1 MGVDDHGQAT
11 VLANTMDNPN
21 AGAFGRLSP
30 ADQQLVRG
38 MAALLID
45 VIPSF
50 SVAAA
55 EHLQQQLPELPTD
68 AETVASTRA
77 TAAGNP
83 REVLSMLRSGLP
95 LTAHETPA
103 EALAHARYLQ
113 ARGIGLS
120 TVIGVYKYGY
130 AMFRQVV
137 GTELAARAEDP
148 DQMARIGQAA
158 DEYMFAYV
166 GQATTRLAA
175 EYGVVDGGWYPS
187 ADDEVLT
194 NPASIAAAG
203 RLREEQIARG
213 TWLAATPEQ
222 SHARQE
228 TERMLED
235 FALTIESGVR
245 EHGLSDR
252 LKLADTTINI
262 TLADEP
268 DLSVTILLDRS
279 PIEVVDG
286 VVDAEARMWIAS
298 VDLTRIWSPDFY
310 LAMAITKGRLR
321 VEGPVRKFLRIVPV
335 LRVLS
340 ETYHQISESPR
351 SGEVS

>member
-1 MGVDDHGQAT
+1 MDHPSLG
-11 VLANTMDNPN
+11 
-21 AGAFGRLSP
+21 GFGLLP
-30 ADQQLVRG
+30 QADQQQVRG
-38 MAALLID
+38 LATLLID

-55 EHLQQQLPELPTD
+55 DHLADQLPELPRD
-68 AETVASTRA
+68 AETVAATRA

-83 REVLSMLRSGLP
+83 REVLSMLRAGLP
-95 LTAHETPA
+95 LTAHETPS
-103 EALAHARYLQ
+103 EALAHARYLK
-113 ARGIGLS
+113 ANGIGLS
-120 TVIGVYKYGY
+120 TLIGVYKYGY

-137 GTELAARAEDP
+137 GTELAARTEDP
-148 DQMARIGQAA
+148 VQMARIAQAS

-175 EYGVVDGGWYPS
+175 EYGVADGGWHPS
-187 ADDEVLT
+187 VDDAVLT
-194 NPASIAAAG
+194 NPASLDAAR
-203 RLREEQIARG
+203 RLREEQVARG
-213 TWLAATPEQ
+213 TWLAETPEE
-222 SHARQE
+222 SHARLE
-228 TERMLED
+228 TERTLED

-252 LKLADTTINI
+252 LRLADTTINI

-286 VVDAEARMWIAS
+286 LIDAEARIWIAS

-310 LAMAITKGRLR
+310 LSMAITKGRLQ
-321 VEGPVRKFLRIVPV
+321 VEGPVRKFLRIVPI
-335 LRVLS
+335 LRVLA
-340 ETYHQISESPR
+340 ETYRQIAES
-351 SGEVS
+351 SHAEVI

>member
-1 MGVDDHGQAT
+1 
-11 VLANTMDNPN
+11 
-21 AGAFGRLSP
+21 
-30 ADQQLVRG
+30 
-38 MAALLID
+38 
-45 VIPSF
+45 
-50 SVAAA
+50 
-55 EHLQQQLPELPTD
+55 
-68 AETVASTRA
+68 
-77 TAAGNP
+77 
-83 REVLSMLRSGLP
+83 
-95 LTAHETPA
+95 
-103 EALAHARYLQ
+103 
-113 ARGIGLS
+113 
-120 TVIGVYKYGY
+120 
-130 AMFRQVV
+130 
-137 GTELAARAEDP
+137 
-148 DQMARIGQAA
+148 
-158 DEYMFAYV
+158 
-166 GQATTRLAA
+166 
-175 EYGVVDGGWYPS
+175 VVDGGWYPS

-203 RLREEQIARG
+203 RLRDEQIARG

-228 TERMLED
+228 TERTLED
-235 FALTIESGVR
+235 FALTIESGAR

-340 ETYHQISESPR
+340 ETYRQISESSR

>member
-1 MGVDDHGQAT
+1 
-11 VLANTMDNPN
+11 MDNPS
-21 AGAFGRLSP
+21 ASGFDRLSQ
-30 ADQQLVRG
+30 ADQQQVSGL
-38 MAALLID
+38 AALLID

-50 SVAAA
+50 SIAAA
-55 EHLQQQLPELPTD
+55 EHLQEQLPELPKD

-83 REVLSMLRSGLP
+83 REVLSMLRAGLP

-103 EALAHARYLQ
+103 EALAHARFLK
-113 ARGIGLS
+113 ARGIGLA
-120 TVIGVYKYGY
+120 TTIGVYQYGY

-137 GTELAARAEDP
+137 GTELAARTEDQA
-148 DQMARIGQAA
+148 QMARIGQAS

-175 EYGVVDGGWYPS
+175 EYGVVDGGWHPS
-187 ADDEVLT
+187 ADDAVLT
-194 NPASIAAAG
+194 NPASLDAAR

-213 TWLAATPEQ
+213 TWLAPTPED
-222 SHARQE
+222 SHARQQ
-228 TERMLED
+228 TERTLED

-252 LKLADTTINI
+252 LKLADTTITI

-340 ETYHQISESPR
+340 DTYRQISES
-351 SGEVS
+351 SHTAEVI

>member
-1 MGVDDHGQAT
+1 VRDPGQAT
-11 VLANTMDNPN
+11 ALGRATDHPSS
-21 AGAFGRLSP
+21 GAFDRL
-30 ADQQLVRG
+30 AQVEQQQVRG
-38 MAALLID
+38 LATLLID

-55 EHLQQQLPELPTD
+55 DHLEEQLPELPRD

-83 REVLSMLRSGLP
+83 REVLSMLRAGLP
-95 LTAHETPA
+95 LTAHETPV
-103 EALAHARYLQ
+103 EALAHARYLK

-120 TVIGVYKYGY
+120 TLIGVYQYGY

-137 GTELAARAEDP
+137 GTELAARTEDP
-148 DQMARIGQAA
+148 MRMARFAQAS

-175 EYGVVDGGWYPS
+175 EYGVADGGWYPS
-187 ADDEVLT
+187 SEDAVLT
-194 NPASIAAAG
+194 NPASLDAAR
-203 RLREEQIARG
+203 RLREEQVACG

-222 SHARQE
+222 SRARLQ
-228 TERMLED
+228 TERTLAD
-235 FALTIESGVR
+235 FAQTIRSGVR
-245 EHGLSDR
+245 EHGLTDR

-286 VVDAEARMWIAS
+286 LIDAEARIWIAS

-310 LAMAITKGRLR
+310 LAMAITKGRLE
-321 VEGPVRKFLRIVPV
+321 VEGPVRKFLRIVPI

-340 ETYHQISESPR
+340 ETYRQIAES
-351 SGEVS
+351 SHAEEVT

>member
-1 MGVDDHGQAT
+1 VGG
-11 VLANTMDNPN
+11 
-21 AGAFGRLSP
+21 GFERLSD
-30 ADQQLVRG
+30 ADRQVVSGL
-38 MAALLID
+38 AACLID
-45 VIPSF
+45 IIPAF
-50 SVAAA
+50 SVAAT
-55 EHLQQQLPELPTD
+55 EHIHDHLPELPRD
-68 AETVASTRA
+68 AETVASTRL
-77 TAAGNP
+77 TASGNP

-113 ARGIGLS
+113 NRGMGLS

-130 AMFRQVV
+130 PVFRNVV
-137 GTELAARAEDP
+137 GSELAARAED
-148 DQMARIGQAA
+148 QAQAMRIGQAA
-158 DEYMFAYV
+158 DEYISAYV

-175 EYGVVDGGWYPS
+175 EFGVVDGGWHPTPE
-187 ADDEVLT
+187 DPVLSDPT
-194 NPASIAAAG
+194 ALDVAR

-213 TWLAATPEQ
+213 TWLAATPEE
-222 SHARQE
+222 SHARQV
-228 TERMLED
+228 TERTLED
-235 FALTIESGVR
+235 FAQTIEVGVR

-252 LKLADTTINI
+252 LKLAGTTINI

-286 VVDAEARMWIAS
+286 VSDAEARMWIAS

-340 ETYHQISESPR
+340 ETYRQIAESPQTK
-351 SGEVS
+351 EIT

>member
-1 MGVDDHGQAT
+1 
-11 VLANTMDNPN
+11 
-21 AGAFGRLSP
+21 
-30 ADQQLVRG
+30 
-38 MAALLID
+38 
-45 VIPSF
+45 
-50 SVAAA
+50 
-55 EHLQQQLPELPTD
+55 
-68 AETVASTRA
+68 
-77 TAAGNP
+77 
-83 REVLSMLRSGLP
+83 MLRAGLP

-103 EALAHARYLQ
+103 EALAHARFLKS
-113 ARGIGLS
+113 RGIGLG
-120 TVIGVYKYGY
+120 TLIGVYKYGY
-130 AMFRQVV
+130 AMFRAVV
-137 GTELAARAEDP
+137 GAELAARAEDA
-148 DQMARIGQAA
+148 DQMARIGLAA

-175 EYGVVDGGWYPS
+175 EYGVVDGGWLPS
-187 ADDEVLT
+187 ANDEVLT
-194 NPASIAAAG
+194 NPASLDAAR
-203 RLREEQIARG
+203 RLREEQTARG
-213 TWLAATPEQ
+213 TWLAATPEE

-228 TERMLED
+228 TERTLED

-252 LKLADTTINI
+252 LKLADTTINS

-279 PIEVVDG
+279 PIEVLEG
-286 VVDAEARMWIAS
+286 VLDAEARIWIAS

-340 ETYHQISESPR
+340 ETYHQIAESPHTQ
-351 SGEVS
+351 ETI

>member
-1 MGVDDHGQAT
+1 VHDHGHAT
-11 VLANTMDNPN
+11 APASTIDHPTSS
-21 AGAFGRLSP
+21 GFDRLSQ
-30 ADQQLVRG
+30 ADRQQVSGL
-38 MAALLID
+38 AALLID

-50 SVAAA
+50 SIAAA
-55 EHLQQQLPELPTD
+55 AHLQEQLPELPKD

-83 REVLSMLRSGLP
+83 REVLSMLRAGLP

-103 EALAHARYLQ
+103 EALAHARFLKS
-113 ARGIGLS
+113 RGIGLG
-120 TVIGVYKYGY
+120 TLIGVYQYGY
-130 AMFRQVV
+130 AMFRHVV
-137 GTELAARAEDP
+137 GTELAARTEDQA
-148 DQMARIGQAA
+148 QMARIGQAS

-175 EYGVVDGGWYPS
+175 EYGVVDGGWHPT
-187 ADDEVLT
+187 ADDAVLT
-194 NPASIAAAG
+194 NPASLGAAR
-203 RLREEQIARG
+203 RLREEQIVRG
-213 TWLAATPEQ
+213 TWLAASPEE
-222 SHARQE
+222 SHARQQ
-228 TERMLED
+228 TERTLEN

-252 LKLADTTINI
+252 LKLADTRITI

-268 DLSVTILLDRS
+268 DLSVTILLDSS
-279 PIEVVDG
+279 PIEVVNG

-340 ETYHQISESPR
+340 DTYRQISES
-351 SGEVS
+351 SHTAQVI

>member
-1 MGVDDHGQAT
+1 MTLASTVDGRS
-11 VLANTMDNPN
+11 
-21 AGAFGRLSP
+21 AGGFGRLSQ
-30 ADQQLVRG
+30 ADQQQVSGL
-38 MAALLID
+38 AALLID
-45 VIPSF
+45 VIPAF

-55 EHLQQQLPELPTD
+55 EHLQEQLPELPKD

-83 REVLSMLRSGLP
+83 REVLSMLRAGLP

-103 EALAHARYLQ
+103 EALAHARFLQ
-113 ARGIGLS
+113 ARGIGLG

-130 AMFRQVV
+130 AMFRAVV
-137 GTELAARAEDP
+137 GAELAARTEDP
-148 DQMARIGQAA
+148 DQMARIAKAA

-194 NPASIAAAG
+194 NPASLDAAR

-228 TERMLED
+228 TERTLED
-235 FALTIESGVR
+235 FAETIEFGVR
-245 EHGLSDR
+245 EHGLSAR
-252 LKLADTTINI
+252 LKLADTTISI

-340 ETYHQISESPR
+340 ETYREIAAQSPHK
-351 SGEVS
+351 EEIP

>member
-1 MGVDDHGQAT
+1 MA
-11 VLANTMDNPN
+11 LASTTDNNPS
-21 AGAFGRLSP
+21 AGGFGRLSP
-30 ADQQLVRG
+30 ADQQQVSGL
-38 MAALLID
+38 AALLID
-45 VIPSF
+45 IIPSF
-50 SVAAA
+50 SIAAA
-55 EHLQQQLPELPTD
+55 EHLQEQLPELPKD

-83 REVLSMLRSGLP
+83 REVLSMLRAGLP

-103 EALAHARYLQ
+103 EALAHARFLK
-113 ARGIGLS
+113 ARGIGLG
-120 TVIGVYKYGY
+120 TTIGVYQYGY

-137 GTELAARAEDP
+137 GAELAARAEDP
-148 DQMARIGQAA
+148 AQMARIGQAS

-166 GQATTRLAA
+166 GQATSRLAA
-175 EYGVVDGGWYPS
+175 EYGVVDGGWHPT
-187 ADDEVLT
+187 ADDAVLT
-194 NPASIAAAG
+194 NPASLDAAR
-203 RLREEQIARG
+203 RLRDEQVARG
-213 TWLAATPEQ
+213 TWLAATPEE
-222 SHARQE
+222 SHARQ
-228 TERMLED
+228 
-235 FALTIESGVR
+235 
-245 EHGLSDR
+245 HGLSDR

-286 VVDAEARMWIAS
+286 AVDAEARMWIAS

-340 ETYHQISESPR
+340 ETYHQIAESPQPR
-351 SGEVS
+351 EVT

>member
-1 MGVDDHGQAT
+1 
-11 VLANTMDNPN
+11 
-21 AGAFGRLSP
+21 
-30 ADQQLVRG
+30 
-38 MAALLID
+38 
-45 VIPSF
+45 
-50 SVAAA
+50 
-55 EHLQQQLPELPTD
+55 
-68 AETVASTRA
+68 
-77 TAAGNP
+77 
-83 REVLSMLRSGLP
+83 MLRAGLP

-103 EALAHARYLQ
+103 EALANARYLR

-120 TVIGVYKYGY
+120 TVIGIYKYGY

-137 GTELAARAEDP
+137 GYELAARAGGDP
-148 DQMARIGQAA
+148 AQMARIGQAA
-158 DEYMFAYV
+158 DQYMFAYV
-166 GQATTRLAA
+166 GQCTTRLAA
-175 EYGVVDGGWYPS
+175 EYGVVDGGWHPS
-187 ADDEVLT
+187 ADDEVLNEPT
-194 NPASIAAAG
+194 ALDAAR
-203 RLREEQIARG
+203 RLREAQVAAG
-213 TWLAATPEQ
+213 TWLAATPEE
-222 SHARQE
+222 SHARQV
-228 TERMLED
+228 TERTLED
-235 FALTIESGVR
+235 FAETIESGVR

-252 LKLADTTINI
+252 LKLADTTISI

-340 ETYHQISESPR
+340 ETYREIAAQSPHK
-351 SGEVS
+351 EEIP